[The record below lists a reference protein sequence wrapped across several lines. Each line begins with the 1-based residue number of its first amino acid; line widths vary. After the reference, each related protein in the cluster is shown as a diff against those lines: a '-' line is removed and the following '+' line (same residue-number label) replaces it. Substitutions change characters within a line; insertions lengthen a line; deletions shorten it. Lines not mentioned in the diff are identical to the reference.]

1 MAKIISPK
9 ADESLMYFSEN
20 EKEKKIVYL
29 CHLFFFFLKEYQ
41 LLESSEIEIIS
52 K

>member
-29 CHLFFFFLKEYQ
+29 CHLFSFFTGYQ